1 MVGCTVRYGR
11 STSVVRRREIALW
24 RSGGGKG
31 ARGRKPRWMSGR
43 VGGAAAA
50 IEEYAVIQENQK
62 QERPSSAET
71 ARTLVQRQS
80 HATLGTISSDGWP
93 LTTYAGYIL
102 DESGQPIIRLRQSA
116 VHTANVRRDNRVS
129 LLVTTTN
136 PAVGLLGLARCT
148 MLGKLVDDLEEKV
161 CI

>member
-1 MVGCTVRYGR
+1 MVRCAVNYGR
-11 STSVVRRREIALW
+11 STSVVRRRESACS
-24 RSGGGKG
+24 SGGS
-31 ARGRKPRWMSGR
+31 GRRR

-50 IEEYAVIQENQK
+50 VEEYAVTQESQK

-93 LTTYAGYIL
+93 LTTYAGYVL

-148 MLGKLVDDLEEKV
+148 VLGKLVDDLEEKV
-161 CI
+161 CIYMCVCV